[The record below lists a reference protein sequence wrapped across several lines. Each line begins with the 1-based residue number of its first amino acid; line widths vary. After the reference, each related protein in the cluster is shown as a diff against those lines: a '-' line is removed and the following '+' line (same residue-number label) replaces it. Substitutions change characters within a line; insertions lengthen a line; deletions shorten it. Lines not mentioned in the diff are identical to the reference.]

1 MWESARSKRM
11 APNRSRQCNV
21 SFVAAVGVNALTV
34 TFVAAGDLADFKSP
48 LDNSLIT
55 FELQPGEVETPAVK
69 TFKETGNNDYRG
81 NADAIADGKRLY
93 TSNCIICHGADGT
106 GKMGPTLV
114 GKDVVY
120 KQVLTDPGMFSII
133 YGGASGAMQSFH
145 RRGMKQDEML
155 RIVAYVRTLDK

>member
-1 MWESARSKRM
+1 MVSIRL
-11 APNRSRQCNV
+11 RQCGV
-21 SFVAAVGVNALTV
+21 VLLAGLAVNAMAISY
-34 TFVAAGDLADFKSP
+34 VAAGDVADFKNP
-48 LDNSLIT
+48 LDNSPMT

-69 TFKETGNNDYRG
+69 KFRESGDNDYRVD
-81 NADAIADGKRLY
+81 ADAIADGKKLY
-93 TSNCIICHGADGT
+93 VSNCIICHGADAT
-106 GKMGPTLV
+106 GKMGTTLV

-155 RIVAYVRTLDK
+155 RIIAYVRTLDK